1 MSVGILIIVDCIDSF
16 PDCVR
21 GGEGR
26 GGTFLVSHTAR
37 EQGYIVLEQKEGVV

>member
-1 MSVGILIIVDCIDSF
+1 MPVGILIIVDCIESF

-21 GGEGR
+21 GGE

>member
-16 PDCVR
+16 LDCVR

-26 GGTFLVSHTAR
+26 GGGELFLFPTRLGNKAT
-37 EQGYIVLEQKEGVV
+37 